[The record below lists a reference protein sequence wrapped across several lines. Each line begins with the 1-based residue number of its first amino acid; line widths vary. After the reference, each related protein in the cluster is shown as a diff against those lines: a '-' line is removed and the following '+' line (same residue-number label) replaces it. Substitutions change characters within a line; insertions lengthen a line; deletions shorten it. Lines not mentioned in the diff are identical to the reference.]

1 MLQGQRLLGITESA
15 AADVVVTA
23 TSTAGALW
31 QTAAPGT
38 RLRERYESRPE
49 PAQAVV
55 DVEPRLTR
63 TPRSLLNGVGVTATA
78 SPAAGP
84 AQRWTAPR
92 RETQARHATM
102 R

>member
-1 MLQGQRLLGITESA
+1 M
-15 AADVVVTA
+15 VVTA
-23 TSTAGALW
+23 TSTAGALG
-31 QTAAPGT
+31 QMAAPGT
-38 RLRERYESRPE
+38 RLRERHESRPE

-84 AQRWTAPR
+84 AAAVDGTAQGDAGPPR
-92 RETQARHATM
+92 HHAVT
-102 R
+102 RRAGGPVGSG